1 MFSSSCD
8 NSGTVAVAIV
18 NYNTR
23 DHLRACLSSVLADT
37 RGEVVVADNASSD
50 GSAEMVRSDFPS
62 VALYANQTNRG
73 YGAAANQAIASCR
86 APYVL
91 LLNSDTR
98 LAPGT
103 LLRLSEY
110 LDQHPAAAIVG
121 PRLVHSDG
129 KLQASCYPFPTP
141 LNVFLEQSSLDR
153 LLGRVPLLRGLS
165 LRTWPHTRPRV
176 VPYVVGAALAI
187 RRAAFE
193 QVGGFDESI
202 FMYSEEA
209 DLSYRLAQAGWQTH
223 FAPVATVVHVEAA
236 STAQRRAEM
245 LYRLYVSNMRFY
257 QRCNSGASLAALV
270 LIVKGSMLAKL
281 IRDSLRLLLTREP
294 QARARVAENIGV
306 WQRVLT
312 SVVGIRA

>member
-1 MFSSSCD
+1 MLSSSRD
-8 NSGTVAVAIV
+8 NSDKVAVAIV

-37 RGEVVVADNASSD
+37 RGEVVVVDNASSD

-62 VALYANQTNRG
+62 VALYTNQTNCG
-73 YGAAANQAIASCR
+73 YGAAANQAIARCR

-98 LAPGT
+98 LTLGT
-103 LLRLSEY
+103 LVGLSKY
-110 LDQHPAAAIVG
+110 LDQHPAAAITG
-121 PRLVHSDG
+121 PRLVHSGG

-141 LNVFLEQSSLDR
+141 FNVFLEQSTLDR
-153 LLGRVPLLRGLS
+153 LLGGVPLLRDLS
-165 LRTWPHTRPRV
+165 LRTWPHNYPRI

-187 RRAAFE
+187 RRSAFE

-223 FAPVATVVHVEAA
+223 FAPVATVVHIEAA
-236 STAQRRAEM
+236 STTQRRAEM
-245 LYRLYVSNMRFY
+245 LYRLYASNMRFY
-257 QRCNSGASLAALV
+257 QRCNSGASLAALM
-270 LIVKGSMLAKL
+270 LIVKGSMLTKL
-281 IRDSLRLLLTREP
+281 LRDSLRLLLTREP
-294 QARARVAENIGV
+294 HTRARVLENIGV
-306 WQRVLT
+306 WQRVLACAGGT
-312 SVVGIRA
+312 RA

>member
-1 MFSSSCD
+1 MISSSRD
-8 NSGTVAVAIV
+8 NSNEVAVAIV

-23 DHLRACLSSVLADT
+23 EHLHACLSSVLADT
-37 RGEVVVADNASSD
+37 QGEVVVVDNASSD
-50 GSAEMVRSDFPS
+50 GSPEMVRADFPS
-62 VALYANQTNRG
+62 VTLYANQSNRG

-86 APYVL
+86 TPYVL
-91 LLNSDTR
+91 LLNSDTQ
-98 LAPGT
+98 LMSGT
-103 LLRLSEY
+103 LVRLSEY
-110 LDQHPAAAIVG
+110 LDQHPAAAIAG
-121 PRLVHSDG
+121 PRLVHADG

-141 LNVFLEQSSLDR
+141 FNVFLEQSALDQ
-153 LLGRVPLLRGLS
+153 LLGYVPLLRS
-165 LRTWPHTRPRV
+165 ISVRTWPHTRPRV

-193 QVGGFDESI
+193 QVRGFDESI

-223 FAPVATVVHVEAA
+223 FAPVATVVHAEAA

-245 LYRLYVSNMRFY
+245 LYQLYASNMQFY

-270 LIVKGSMLAKL
+270 LIVKCSMLAKL
-281 IRDSLRLLLTREP
+281 LRDSLRLLLTREP
-294 QARARVAENIGV
+294 RARARVVQNIGV

-312 SVVGIRA
+312 SVAGARV